1 MTKNGHAIHILP
13 LRIYLM
19 VGATLLALT
28 FVTVYVSTFDF
39 GEWNLIVAMVIAAIK
54 ALLVAF
60 FFMHL
65 FYDSKVYF
73 SIFVGALIFLAIFI
87 VFTMFDTQTRGQ
99 VNFEQEKPIDP
110 NAVIYRDTSAAP
122 AAKADSTKRGAK
134 LDSTRLDTTSHKG
147 TPALTK

>member
-1 MTKNGHAIHILP
+1 MTKNEQAIHILP
-13 LRIYLM
+13 LRVYLM

-99 VNFEQEKPIDP
+99 VNFEQEKPINP
-110 NAVIYRDTSAAP
+110 NAVIYRDTSVVP
-122 AAKADSTKRGAK
+122 AVKPDSTGRGAK
-134 LDSTRLDTTSHKG
+134 LDSTHADTTSHKG
-147 TPALTK
+147 TPAPTK

>member
-1 MTKNGHAIHILP
+1 MSKDAHAIHILP
-13 LRIYLM
+13 LKVYLG
-19 VGATLLALT
+19 VGATLLLLT

-39 GEWNLIVAMVIAAIK
+39 GSWNLVIAMVIAATK

-73 SIFVGALIFLAIFI
+73 SIFVGALMFLAVFI

-99 VNFEQEKPIDP
+99 VNPQQEKPIDDK
-110 NAVIYRDTSAAP
+110 AVIYREGGSAAP
-122 AAKADSTKRGAK
+122 KADSSKAGSAAEQPAPAGTK
-134 LDSTRLDTTSHKG
+134 
-147 TPALTK
+147 